1 MDLTQILNEI
11 ETRRSEVQK
20 ELRGLDAAVAA
31 LSGLGKSGQPR
42 VGRAGRRRGLSA
54 AARAR
59 ISAAQKA
66 RWAKLKR
73 RKLAA

>member
-1 MDLTQILNEI
+1 MDLKQILNEI

-31 LSGLGKSGQPR
+31 LRGLGTSGQPR
-42 VGRAGRRRGLSA
+42 VGRARRRKGLSA

-66 RWAKLKR
+66 RWAKLKK
-73 RKLAA
+73 RKNAA